1 MKAPRRL
8 PPGLELDLYR
18 DLARTF
24 RSFDLQT
31 VAEEILKSL
40 LHHLAGDYGVL
51 MLLGEKGHYLER
63 IFREGFPATRTAAD
77 RLGLSRS
84 EVEALVRDM
93 IPKFK
98 VYGPGSTDRPAAP
111 EEGALVGAAAF
122 FPFQLVYDYAGL
134 LILTVKEE
142 NLPTTLLH
150 AEGFRL
156 LERVLPD
163 FSFALKN
170 ALTARRMNELITKD
184 DLTLAFNR
192 RFFEDYLAEEME
204 RARRYNNPLS
214 LIFLDLDGLREVN
227 TRFGHAMGSRTLQEA
242 AARIMNAVRSIDKVV
257 RYGGDEFCIV
267 LPETAWEGA
276 LEVAER
282 IRQRLA
288 STPFLLEETGGIEIT
303 GSFGLASYPAHALT
317 KEDLI
322 KRADEAMY
330 RIKSQTKN
338 DIQVAR
344 PLKRFP

>member
-24 RSFDLQT
+24 RSFELQT
-31 VAEEILKSL
+31 VAEEILNSL
-40 LHHLAGDYGVL
+40 LHHMAADYGIL
-51 MLLGEKGHYLER
+51 MLLGEKGHYVER
-63 IFREGFPATRTAAD
+63 IFRAGFPGTRTAAD
-77 RLGLSRS
+77 RFGLSRS

-98 VYGPGSTDRPAAP
+98 VYGPGSQDRPAAP
-111 EEGALVGAAAF
+111 DEGALVGAAAF
-122 FPFQLVYDYAGL
+122 FPLQLVYDYAGL
-134 LILTVKEE
+134 LVLTVKEE

>member
-1 MKAPRRL
+1 MKPARRL
-8 PPGLELDLYR
+8 PPGLELEVYR

-24 RSFDLQT
+24 RSFELKT
-31 VAEEILKSL
+31 VAEEILNSL
-40 LHHLAGDYGVL
+40 LNHLSADYGVI
-51 MLLGEKGHYLER
+51 MLLGEKGHYVER
-63 IFREGFPATRTAAD
+63 IFRAGFTPARHTAD
-77 RLGLSRS
+77 RFGLTRS
-84 EVEALVRDM
+84 DVEALIRDM

-98 VYGPGSTDRPAAP
+98 TFGPSTSDRPPAI
-111 EEGALVGAAAF
+111 EEGAAIGCLAL
-122 FPFQLVYDYAGL
+122 FPIQLVYDYAGL
-134 LILTVKEE
+134 ILLAAREDRHESTYL
-142 NLPTTLLH
+142 NP
-150 AEGFRL
+150 EGFRL
-156 LERVLPD
+156 LERALPD
-163 FSFALKN
+163 FSFAIKN

-192 RFFEDYLAEEME
+192 RFFEDYLAEEMD

-227 TRFGHAMGSRTLQEA
+227 NRFGHAMGSRTLQEA
-242 AARIMNAVRSIDKVV
+242 AARIMNAVRSIDKVI

-267 LPETAWEGA
+267 LPETPWEGA

-303 GSFGLASYPAHALT
+303 GSFGLSSYPAHALT